1 MLKLDQELLD
11 GIRQI
16 IREEIS
22 GVETDVSTLK
32 TDVSTLKTDVSTLK
46 TDVSTL
52 KTDVSS
58 LKSDVSTLKTDVSTL
73 KSDVSSL
80 KTDVAEMKPQLK
92 ENTDMLRVLLANSE
106 THGAEIKQLNHRVAK
121 IEGINKR
128 QDKLE
133 SGLLNHRHE
142 VVFKIGEAVFED

>member
-1 MLKLDQELLD
+1 MDQELLD

-32 TDVSTLKTDVSTLK
+32 TDVSTLKTDV
-46 TDVSTL
+46 
-52 KTDVSS
+52 
-58 LKSDVSTLKTDVSTL
+58 
-73 KSDVSSL
+73 
-80 KTDVAEMKPQLK
+80 AEMKPQLK

-106 THGAEIKQLNHRVAK
+106 THGAEIKQLDYRVAEV
-121 IEGINKR
+121 EGMKKR

-133 SGLLNHRHE
+133 SDLLKHRHE
-142 VVFKIGEAVFED
+142 VIVKIGESIFED

>member
-1 MLKLDQELLD
+1 MLTLDQELLD

-22 GVETDVSTLK
+22 GVEE
-32 TDVSTLKTDVSTLK
+32 
-46 TDVSTL
+46 DVSTL

-58 LKSDVSTLKTDVSTL
+58 LKTDVSTLKTN
-73 KSDVSSL
+73 VSSL
-80 KTDVAEMKPQLK
+80 KNDVSEMKPQLE

-106 THGAEIKQLNHRVAK
+106 THGAEIKQLNYRVAK
-121 IEGINKR
+121 MEGINKR

-142 VVFKIGEAVFED
+142 AVFKIGEAVFDD

>member
-1 MLKLDQELLD
+1 VLKLDQELLD

-52 KTDVSS
+52 KTDV
-58 LKSDVSTLKTDVSTL
+58 
-73 KSDVSSL
+73 
-80 KTDVAEMKPQLK
+80 AEMKPQLK

-106 THGAEIKQLNHRVAK
+106 THGAEIKQLDYRVAEV
-121 IEGINKR
+121 EGMKKR

-133 SGLLNHRHE
+133 SDLLKHRHE
-142 VVFKIGEAVFED
+142 VVVKIGESIFED

>member
-32 TDVSTLKTDVSTLK
+32 TDVST
-46 TDVSTL
+46 
-52 KTDVSS
+52 
-58 LKSDVSTLKTDVSTL
+58 
-73 KSDVSSL
+73 L

>member
-1 MLKLDQELLD
+1 N
-11 GIRQI
+11 
-16 IREEIS
+16 
-22 GVETDVSTLK
+22 DVSNLK
-32 TDVSTLKTDVSTLK
+32 TDVSSLKTDVSSLK

-58 LKSDVSTLKTDVSTL
+58 LKNDVS
-73 KSDVSSL
+73 
-80 KTDVAEMKPQLK
+80 EMKPQLE

-106 THGAEIKQLNHRVAK
+106 THGAEIKQLNYRVAK

-142 VVFKIGEAVFED
+142 VVFKIGEAVFDD

>member
-1 MLKLDQELLD
+1 MDQELLD
-11 GIRQI
+11 AIRQI
-16 IREEIS
+16 VREEVS
-22 GVETDVSTLK
+22 GVKEDVSSLKDDVSTLKTDVSSLKGDVSTLKTDVSSLKNDVSTLK
-32 TDVSTLKTDVSTLK
+32 TDVSTLKN
-46 TDVSTL
+46 
-52 KTDVSS
+52 
-58 LKSDVSTLKTDVSTL
+58 
-73 KSDVSSL
+73 
-80 KTDVAEMKPQLK
+80 DVAEMKPQLK

>member
-1 MLKLDQELLD
+1 MLNLDQELLD

-22 GVETDVSTLK
+22 GVESDVSTLKTDVSSLKGDVSTLKTDVSSLKNDVSTLK
-32 TDVSTLKTDVSTLK
+32 TDVSTLKN
-46 TDVSTL
+46 
-52 KTDVSS
+52 
-58 LKSDVSTLKTDVSTL
+58 
-73 KSDVSSL
+73 
-80 KTDVAEMKPQLK
+80 DVAEMKPQLK